1 MTGTPERSGSRAG
14 FTLIEVMLALSAFAV
29 IVVSLGRATGLLARQ
44 STNAMFATYR
54 DSEVARQVGRLSV
67 MEFDSLS
74 AQTGCTTI
82 TAAPFPHTR
91 CIDVTD
97 VTAGQK
103 HITLVVAP
111 AYTGIHP
118 DTTSFDRIASATN
131 PFGF

>member
-1 MTGTPERSGSRAG
+1 MPNVRGRGG

-29 IVVSLGRATGLLARQ
+29 IVVSLGRATSLLARQ

-67 MEFDSLS
+67 MQFDSLS
-74 AQTGCTTI
+74 AQTGCTTL

-91 CIDVTD
+91 CITVTD

-103 HITLVVAP
+103 HIVLVVAP
-111 AYTGIHP
+111 AYTGLHP

>member
-1 MTGTPERSGSRAG
+1 MPGHAGRRRTNAG

-29 IVVSLGRATGLLARQ
+29 IVVSLGRATSLLARQ

-54 DSEVARQVGRLSV
+54 DSEVARQVSRLSV
-67 MEFDSLS
+67 MQFDSLS

-82 TAAPFPHTR
+82 TTAPFPHTR

-103 HITLVVAP
+103 RITLVIAP
-111 AYTGIHP
+111 TYTGLHP